1 MPSEDTQTYQI
12 RVLKEHSLLVINACL
27 SIRVRGM
34 PRVKKYKNTEIV
46 EAVVYEDTAA
56 DLFFI
61 LKSMNIPFVI
71 RGVKH
76 TNTKTYHTI
85 NQDYKFTSTRKP
97 APNWV
102 EQEERY
108 KFYKMLK
115 ITGS

>member
-46 EAVVYEDTAA
+46 EAVVYTDTTA
-56 DLFFI
+56 DLFFS
-61 LKSMNIPFVI
+61 LKSMDIPFVI
-71 RGVKH
+71 KGIKH
-76 TNTKTYHTI
+76 TGTKTYHII

-115 ITGS
+115 ITG